1 MGLMGDV
8 INFPPKSMRLHRQ
21 KCNDCNSILEY
32 WLGDDDCAYGICIG
46 CLDLIPTEIE
56 YIDNLLE
63 EE

>member
-1 MGLMGDV
+1 MGLMGDIV
-8 INFPPKSMRLHRQ
+8 KFPPKTMRLKRLL
-21 KCNDCNSILEY
+21 CDCGCVLEY

-56 YIDNLLE
+56 YNDNLLE

>member
-1 MGLMGDV
+1 
-8 INFPPKSMRLHRQ
+8 MRLHRQ

-56 YIDNLLE
+56 YNDNLLE